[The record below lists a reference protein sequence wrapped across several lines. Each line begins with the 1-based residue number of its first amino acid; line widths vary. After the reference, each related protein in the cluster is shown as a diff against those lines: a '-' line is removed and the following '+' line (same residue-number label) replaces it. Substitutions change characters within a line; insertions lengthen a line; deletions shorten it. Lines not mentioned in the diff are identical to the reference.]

1 MACRPIRAVPTSS
14 ALPFLSLLFSIG
26 LTTAACQTQDTTRTR
41 PALRVASTFAP
52 FSTRL
57 VEEYRRTLPD
67 VEFTAVELAA
77 NQVLG
82 KLQQGELDLGVAFAS
97 EAYEAHVE
105 ASTRG
110 GNDSGLRGVSLL
122 QPLPMYLLI
131 RGGLSIQT
139 PAELT
144 GKTVAAGPPNS
155 AAWTL
160 ATRVLA
166 AFGAEPAAVKAVTT
180 REAAA
185 AGLRDGSLDAVFLP
199 GYVYPDEVMRTAI
212 SEGAHLSPIEGAAA
226 QTLRRDLPFVRNV
239 IVPRDIYPGQDR
251 LVPTL
256 GLDIMIVCRRDLDE
270 TLVFRLTEQLFDVL
284 PLIAGTEATMRFM
297 NLEEAPATPV
307 PLHPGAMRYFRQRE
321 LSR

>member
-1 MACRPIRAVPTSS
+1 MACRLFPASLARCAP
-14 ALPFLSLLFSIG
+14 PFLVVLLSIAAA
-26 LTTAACQTQDTTRTR
+26 TAGCQRNGVSQTR
-41 PALRVASTFAP
+41 PVLRVASTFAP

-57 VEEYRRTLPD
+57 VEEYRHAFPD

-77 NQVLG
+77 TQVLG
-82 KLQQGELDLGVAFAS
+82 KLQAGELDLGVAFAN
-97 EAYEAHVE
+97 EAYETHV
-105 ASTRG
+105 
-110 GNDSGLRGVSLL
+110 NQSGTAGQESRLRGISLL
-122 QPLPMYLLI
+122 QPLPLYLLV
-131 RGGLSIQT
+131 RGGLSIQS

-144 GKTVAAGPPNS
+144 DRTVAAGPPNS
-155 AAWTL
+155 SAWTL
-160 ATRVLA
+160 ATRVLT
-166 AFGAEPAAVKAVTT
+166 AFGAKPRAVKALST

-212 SEGAHLSPIEGAAA
+212 SDGSHLSPIEGEAM

-251 LVPTL
+251 LVPTV

-270 TLVFRLTEQLFDVL
+270 ALVFRLTEQLFKVL

>member
-1 MACRPIRAVPTSS
+1 MN
-14 ALPFLSLLFSIG
+14 ALPLLAVLLSIG
-26 LTTAACQTQDTTRTR
+26 LMTSACQTKSRTQSR
-41 PALRVASTFAP
+41 PVLRVASTFAP

-57 VEEYRRTLPD
+57 IEEYRRAFPD
-67 VEFTAVELAA
+67 VEFTPVESAA
-77 NQVLG
+77 DQVLG
-82 KLQQGELDLGVAFAS
+82 KLQNGELDLGVAFAN
-97 EAYEAHVE
+97 EAYETHVK
-105 ASTRG
+105 ASTTAG
-110 GNDSGLRGVSLL
+110 GDSGLRGMSLL

-131 RGGLSIQT
+131 RGGLAIGS
-139 PAELT
+139 PAELS

-160 ATRVLA
+160 ATRVLS
-166 AFGAEPAAVKAVTT
+166 AFGAQPLAVKALST

-185 AGLRDGSLDAVFLP
+185 AGLRNGSLDAVFLP

-212 SEGAHLSPIEGAAA
+212 SEGAHLSPIEGAAV
-226 QTLRRDLPFVRNV
+226 QSLRRDLPFVRNV

-270 TLVFRLTEQLFDVL
+270 TLAFRLTEQLFRVL

>member
-1 MACRPIRAVPTSS
+1 MACHPLPTLAKGRAFLFLGICLALALMAAACHATDTSS
-14 ALPFLSLLFSIG
+14 A
-26 LTTAACQTQDTTRTR
+26 R
-41 PALRVASTFAP
+41 PVLRVASTFAP

-57 VEEYRRTLPD
+57 IEEYRRSLPD
-67 VEFTAVELAA
+67 VEFQQTEAAA

-82 KLQQGELDLGVAFAS
+82 KVQSGELDLGVAFAS
-97 EAYEAHVE
+97 EAYEAYVT
-105 ASTRG
+105 SSKTG
-110 GNDSGLRGVSLL
+110 GDESRLRGLSLL
-122 QPLPMYLLI
+122 QPLPLYLLV
-131 RGGLSIQT
+131 RGGLSIEG
-139 PAELT
+139 PSGLT
-144 GKTVAAGPPNS
+144 GRTVAAGPPNS

-160 ATRVLA
+160 ATRLLT
-166 AFGAEPAAVKAVTT
+166 AFGAKPLAVKALST

-212 SEGAHLSPIEGAAA
+212 SDGSHLSAIEGEPVQA
-226 QTLRRDLPFVRNV
+226 LRRDLPFVRNV

-251 LVPTL
+251 LVPTV
-256 GLDIMIVCRRDLDE
+256 GLDILIVCRRDLDE
-270 TLVFRLTEQLFDVL
+270 ALVFRLTDQLFKVL

-307 PLHPGAMRYFRQRE
+307 PLHPGAMRFFRQRE